1 MSIIATTRRG
11 FLKGAC
17 ILSGGLLLG
26 VRMANKAYA
35 AAKDF
40 KDYMSDR
47 SAAVY
52 SADSAF
58 PKRASQDNTQVKALY
73 DSWLGKPLS
82 HKSEENLH
90 TGEGARVLH
99 QCGVPATYKIHTHD
113 FYELFL
119 VSRGGA
125 IHAVNGRSQLL
136 SEGSFVLMRP
146 RDVHR
151 YDFFNN
157 ADFELL
163 DIGIPR
169 TVFER
174 LCDYL
179 QLDRAIFDTPE
190 LPLHCVLSG
199 HTLTDVQEKLLNTN
213 RFADNET
220 ACRYILSLFPYL
232 VQLFLT
238 APAPEAIL
246 PAWFSELLEKMER
259 RENYTTGLPCLLAL
273 ANMSQE
279 HLTRSFR
286 RYIGMTPTEYI
297 NGKRLSLA
305 AQLLLQG
312 DMPVIEIC
320 GACGFNSLSRF
331 YRLFTERYGCAPK
344 AFRSQFAHAQSGQGS
359 PISLS

>member
-1 MSIIATTRRG
+1 
-11 FLKGAC
+11 
-17 ILSGGLLLG
+17 
-26 VRMANKAYA
+26 
-35 AAKDF
+35 
-40 KDYMSDR
+40 MSD
-47 SAAVY
+47 VELLH
-52 SADSAF
+52 F
-58 PKRASQDNTQVKALY
+58 
-73 DSWLGKPLS
+73 
-82 HKSEENLH
+82 SEENLH

-119 VSRGGA
+119 VSHGGA

-163 DIGIPR
+163 DIGIPC

-259 RENYTTGLPCLLAL
+259 R
-273 ANMSQE
+273 
-279 HLTRSFR
+279 
-286 RYIGMTPTEYI
+286 
-297 NGKRLSLA
+297 
-305 AQLLLQG
+305 
-312 DMPVIEIC
+312 
-320 GACGFNSLSRF
+320 
-331 YRLFTERYGCAPK
+331 
-344 AFRSQFAHAQSGQGS
+344 
-359 PISLS
+359 

>member
-1 MSIIATTRRG
+1 M
-11 FLKGAC
+11 
-17 ILSGGLLLG
+17 
-26 VRMANKAYA
+26 
-35 AAKDF
+35 
-40 KDYMSDR
+40 
-47 SAAVY
+47 
-52 SADSAF
+52 
-58 PKRASQDNTQVKALY
+58 
-73 DSWLGKPLS
+73 
-82 HKSEENLH
+82 
-90 TGEGARVLH
+90 
-99 QCGVPATYKIHTHD
+99 
-113 FYELFL
+113 
-119 VSRGGA
+119 
-125 IHAVNGRSQLL
+125 
-136 SEGSFVLMRP
+136 
-146 RDVHR
+146 
-151 YDFFNN
+151 
-157 ADFELL
+157 
-163 DIGIPR
+163 
-169 TVFER
+169 FER

-190 LPLHCVLSG
+190 LPLHCVLSPHLNG
-199 HTLTDVQEKLLNTN
+199 CRKSFLNTN

-312 DMPVIEIC
+312 DMP
-320 GACGFNSLSRF
+320 SLKSAVHAA
-331 YRLFTERYGCAPK
+331 LTALKPVFTAYLQSATACAPK
-344 AFRSQFAHAQSGQGS
+344 AFRTQFAHAQSGQGS

>member
-1 MSIIATTRRG
+1 
-11 FLKGAC
+11 
-17 ILSGGLLLG
+17 
-26 VRMANKAYA
+26 
-35 AAKDF
+35 
-40 KDYMSDR
+40 
-47 SAAVY
+47 
-52 SADSAF
+52 
-58 PKRASQDNTQVKALY
+58 
-73 DSWLGKPLS
+73 
-82 HKSEENLH
+82 
-90 TGEGARVLH
+90 
-99 QCGVPATYKIHTHD
+99 
-113 FYELFL
+113 
-119 VSRGGA
+119 
-125 IHAVNGRSQLL
+125 
-136 SEGSFVLMRP
+136 MRP

-163 DIGIPR
+163 DIGIPC

-220 ACRYILSLFPYL
+220 ACRYSFKL
-232 VQLFLT
+232 VSVFWCSCFLQH
-238 APAPEAIL
+238 PRRKRLL
-246 PAWFSELLEKMER
+246 PAWFSELLAKNGAAR
-259 RENYTTGLPCLLAL
+259 KITPQVFRVLLAL

-344 AFRSQFAHAQSGQGS
+344 AFRTQFAHVQSGQGS

>member
-1 MSIIATTRRG
+1 M
-11 FLKGAC
+11 
-17 ILSGGLLLG
+17 
-26 VRMANKAYA
+26 
-35 AAKDF
+35 
-40 KDYMSDR
+40 
-47 SAAVY
+47 
-52 SADSAF
+52 
-58 PKRASQDNTQVKALY
+58 
-73 DSWLGKPLS
+73 
-82 HKSEENLH
+82 
-90 TGEGARVLH
+90 
-99 QCGVPATYKIHTHD
+99 
-113 FYELFL
+113 
-119 VSRGGA
+119 
-125 IHAVNGRSQLL
+125 
-136 SEGSFVLMRP
+136 
-146 RDVHR
+146 
-151 YDFFNN
+151 
-157 ADFELL
+157 
-163 DIGIPR
+163 
-169 TVFER
+169 FER

-199 HTLTDVQEKLLNTN
+199 HTLTDVQEKLLNTD

-344 AFRSQFAHAQSGQGS
+344 AFRTQFAHAQSGQGL

>member
-1 MSIIATTRRG
+1 M
-11 FLKGAC
+11 
-17 ILSGGLLLG
+17 
-26 VRMANKAYA
+26 
-35 AAKDF
+35 
-40 KDYMSDR
+40 
-47 SAAVY
+47 
-52 SADSAF
+52 
-58 PKRASQDNTQVKALY
+58 
-73 DSWLGKPLS
+73 
-82 HKSEENLH
+82 
-90 TGEGARVLH
+90 
-99 QCGVPATYKIHTHD
+99 
-113 FYELFL
+113 
-119 VSRGGA
+119 
-125 IHAVNGRSQLL
+125 
-136 SEGSFVLMRP
+136 
-146 RDVHR
+146 
-151 YDFFNN
+151 
-157 ADFELL
+157 
-163 DIGIPR
+163 
-169 TVFER
+169 
-174 LCDYL
+174 
-179 QLDRAIFDTPE
+179 
-190 LPLHCVLSG
+190 
-199 HTLTDVQEKLLNTN
+199 LLNTN

-259 RENYTTGLPCLLAL
+259 RENYITGLPCLLAL

-344 AFRSQFAHAQSGQGS
+344 AFRTQFAHAQSGQGS

>member
-1 MSIIATTRRG
+1 
-11 FLKGAC
+11 
-17 ILSGGLLLG
+17 
-26 VRMANKAYA
+26 
-35 AAKDF
+35 
-40 KDYMSDR
+40 MSD
-47 SAAVY
+47 VELLH
-52 SADSAF
+52 F
-58 PKRASQDNTQVKALY
+58 
-73 DSWLGKPLS
+73 
-82 HKSEENLH
+82 SEENLH

-119 VSRGGA
+119 VSHGGA

-179 QLDRAIFDTPE
+179 RLDRAIFDTPE

-344 AFRSQFAHAQSGQGS
+344 AFRTQFAHAQSGQGS
-359 PISLS
+359 SISLS